1 MKNTREGVGGAL
13 WRVVS
18 QHTDGGRKASVWLIL
33 NDETHVPR
41 SMRYMVVNDSFGCV
55 PPCCAVRE

>member
-1 MKNTREGVGGAL
+1 MKGSAQTAMWQVNIVAVGIGPLRSGFA
-13 WRVVS
+13 
-18 QHTDGGRKASVWLIL
+18 L
-33 NDETHVPR
+33 NDKTHVPR

>member
-1 MKNTREGVGGAL
+1 MRRRARPKPQCGKSTSWPSAVPLRSGFA
-13 WRVVS
+13 
-18 QHTDGGRKASVWLIL
+18 L